1 MPTRPSA
8 IVLTGIVVAGFV
20 AVSVMSRDSGP
31 VRADDPGAAS
41 AAPAPVEDD
50 MHEFMEY
57 VFQPTYLRLQAAMAE
72 EPADNAGWK
81 AIKSDS
87 LILAEGG
94 NLLLIRPSEEAAG
107 AWNEHSV
114 AVREL
119 GGELY
124 GAAKAK
130 DYASARRHYTAM
142 LVRCNG
148 CHDDF
153 ADGEHQLAP

>member
-1 MPTRPSA
+1 MKTLGMA
-8 IVLTGIVVAGFV
+8 IAGAIVAGFLGV
-20 AVSVMSRDSGP
+20 YVSEESGP
-31 VRADDPGAAS
+31 VRADDADAGP
-41 AAPAPVEDD
+41 AAPEPVEDD

-57 VFQPTYLRLQAAMAE
+57 VFQPTYLRLKASMAE
-72 EPADNAGWK
+72 EPADNQAWK

-94 NLLLIRPSEEAAG
+94 NLLLVRPPEEEADS
-107 AWNEHSV
+107 WNAHAV

-124 GAAKAK
+124 AAAKAK
-130 DYASARRHYTAM
+130 DYEASRRHYTAM
-142 LVRCNG
+142 LIQCNR

-153 ADGEHQLAP
+153 AEGEHQLKP